1 MRCGSGHRWP
11 HGELE
16 SQGVF
21 LLAAQAAI
29 AAQAHFRKKRVM
41 PFDIEMP

>member
-16 SQGVF
+16 SRVF

-29 AAQAHFRKKRVM
+29 AAQASLQKSGYA
-41 PFDIEMP
+41 FDIEMQ